1 MTEEILRTYELTKDF
16 GGVKAVNNM
25 NFTLGDEEIKCIIG
39 PNGAG
44 KTTFFD
50 LIAGF
55 IKPTKGRILF
65 GGKDITGS
73 SPHDIARMGIGRK
86 FQIPSIYTDMTTRE
100 NLVIP
105 VQLAIY
111 GKASLFSKIS
121 ELVNNRV
128 DDILELVGLKA
139 REDEKASAL
148 AHGEKQWLELGL
160 ALANDPK
167 LLLLDEP
174 TAGMSIE
181 ETRKTA
187 ELIRT
192 IAEGRSVVVI
202 EHDIQ
207 FVKQLGTKI
216 TVMHNGA
223 ILAEGKL
230 KDIRSDRR
238 VVEVYLGTAR

>member
-1 MTEEILRTYELTKDF
+1 MKDF

-25 NFTLGDEEIKCIIG
+25 NFTLEYDEIRCIIG

-50 LIAGF
+50 LITGF
-55 IKPTKGRILF
+55 TKPTKGKIF
-65 GGKDITGS
+65 FDGKDITGHP
-73 SPHDIARMGIGRK
+73 PHAIARMGIGRK
-86 FQIPSIYTDMTTRE
+86 FQIPHIYMDMTTRE

-105 VQLAIY
+105 VQLAIH
-111 GKASLFSKIS
+111 GKAHLFSKIS
-121 ELVNNRV
+121 ESVNSRV
-128 DDILELVGLKA
+128 DDILKLVGLKEK
-139 REDEKASAL
+139 EDMKASVL

-181 ETRKTA
+181 ETKKTA

-192 IAEGRSVVVI
+192 IAKNRSVVVI
-202 EHDIQ
+202 EHDIR

-223 ILAEGKL
+223 VLTEGRL
-230 KDIRSDRR
+230 EDIQSDKR
-238 VVEVYLGTAR
+238 VVEVYLGTV